1 MRTRKCCNIEKG
13 RTFHWIK
20 MLIYDFMAKDNSLS
34 LKLYIILFYIAVSRL
49 QHKYDQED
57 FLHIVLPGNQTNP

>member
-1 MRTRKCCNIEKG
+1 
-13 RTFHWIK
+13 

-57 FLHIVLPGNQTNP
+57 FLHIVLPGNQTHP